1 MDRCS
6 GPHVGYNDRKY
17 AAVGSNHAYLFRGGT
32 PVYII
37 IVLLLMLVLSAL
49 SVVKEWYFLGS
60 DAGLF
65 LLIGKW
71 FVFWGV
77 AIRLTSARARQAMNP
92 KYTAETIL
100 GLETSEPR
108 VVVRKLGC
116 ANIAIGTGEFAS
128 ILAHQWRTPAVVAGA
143 IFYGLAGDNH
153 LVAKN
158 RNRLQNVAALSDL
171 LACSILCVYCLAVVA
186 R

>member
-1 MDRCS
+1 M
-6 GPHVGYNDRKY
+6 Y
-17 AAVGSNHAYLFRGGT
+17 
-32 PVYII
+32 
-37 IVLLLMLVLSAL
+37 IVLVLLVMLVFPAL
-49 SVVKEWYFLGS
+49 SVIHERFFLGS
-60 DAGLF
+60 HAGLL
-65 LLIGKW
+65 LLIGKS

-77 AIRLTSARARQAMNP
+77 GIRVVTAGVHQAINP